1 MIRFMIRAAIFLATA
16 ALGLLAAALILPDF
30 QLSLSG
36 LLVAIIVFA
45 LAQSVLAPFIFKMAR
60 RYAPA
65 LVGGIGLVS
74 TFVALLIASLV
85 GGGLAITG
93 IGTWILGT
101 LIVWI
106 VTALGAW
113 LLPLIALKKRDA

>member
-1 MIRFMIRAAIFLATA
+1 MIHFMIRAAIFLATA

-45 LAQSVLAPFIFKMAR
+45 LAQSILAPFIFKVAR

-74 TFVALLIASLV
+74 TFVALLISSLV
-85 GGGLAITG
+85 GDGLAITG

-101 LIVWI
+101 LIVWL

-113 LLPLIALKKRDA
+113 LLPLIAFKKRAA

>member
-1 MIRFMIRAAIFLATA
+1 MIRAAIFLATT

-30 QLSLSG
+30 QL
-36 LLVAIIVFA
+36 
-45 LAQSVLAPFIFKMAR
+45 
-60 RYAPA
+60 
-65 LVGGIGLVS
+65 
-74 TFVALLIASLV
+74 SLV

>member
-106 VTALGAW
+106 VTALGSW

>member
-1 MIRFMIRAAIFLATA
+1 MTRAAIFLATA

-106 VTALGAW
+106 VTALGSW

>member
-36 LLVAIIVFA
+36 LRVAIIVFA
-45 LAQSVLAPFIFKMAR
+45 LAQSILAPFIFKVAR

-74 TFVALLIASLV
+74 TFVALLISSLV
-85 GGGLAITG
+85 GDGLAITG

-101 LIVWI
+101 LIVWL

-113 LLPLIALKKRDA
+113 LLPLIAFKKRAA

>member
-45 LAQSVLAPFIFKMAR
+45 LAQSILAPFIFKVAR

-85 GGGLAITG
+85 GDGLAITG

-101 LIVWI
+101 LIVWL

-113 LLPLIALKKRDA
+113 LLPLIAFKKRAA